1 MFSVSSS
8 MRHLGSA
15 RLTLRALSIWPS
27 EGGLARRS
35 RNPSRADE
43 DTNAC
48 MTSLSMR
55 RSDFNRNPW
64 RTRPG
69 IPSSVSLTD
78 RRLWPGS
85 RKTGLTLWQESRAK
99 AGISRKEFCF
109 HKGADETHWGNR
121 PLTYWWHRQV
131 RRARSLDRDYAD
143 AVERQLRQHNPVR
156 RTQKGHLQNRQDPL
170 SKVVAQRVDCRA
182 SGALRPVRSDVV
194 VIASARPVSMEYPY
208 TTPAIKLSH

>member
-8 MRHLGSA
+8 MPHLGSA
-15 RLTLRALSIWPS
+15 RLTLRALSIWTS

-69 IPSSVSLTD
+69 IPSNVSSTD

-109 HKGADETHWGNR
+109 NKGADKLIWETGRRLTGGTGKFEGLEASIVITPMPLNGNYDNVTQSVGHKKG
-121 PLTYWWHRQV
+121 TYKIVKTHGAGNVYLQQ
-131 RRARSLDRDYAD
+131 
-143 AVERQLRQHNPVR
+143 QLP
-156 RTQKGHLQNRQDPL
+156 
-170 SKVVAQRVDCRA
+170 
-182 SGALRPVRSDVV
+182 
-194 VIASARPVSMEYPY
+194 ME
-208 TTPAIKLSH
+208 